1 MGETRRSRRPR
12 RSGRSRT
19 SRGIGEANPDPDP
32 GTTTGLDRGGS
43 VPAGETPPAE
53 GSTSGAG
60 PRETHNP
67 LRGWAAAPL
76 VAVVLVAAIMAA
88 FFFAYAVLLAL

>member
-1 MGETRRSRRPR
+1 MSVMSAMGGMNDP
-12 RSGRSRT
+12 
-19 SRGIGEANPDPDP
+19 NPDPDP
-32 GTTTGLDRGGS
+32 RTTPGLERGGS
-43 VPAGETPPAE
+43 VPTGETPPAE

-60 PRETHNP
+60 PHETHNP

-76 VAVVLVAAIMAA
+76 IAVVVVAALMAG

>member
-1 MGETRRSRRPR
+1 MRNRGEAGRTGRT
-12 RSGRSRT
+12 RSG
-19 SRGIGEANPDPDP
+19 GEANPDPDP

-60 PRETHNP
+60 PGETHNP
-67 LRGWAAAPL
+67 LRGWAAVPL
-76 VAVVLVAAIMAA
+76 AAVVVVAAIMAG